1 MLTQKGFWA
10 KAAVLHHLY
19 KETVVALLQIWL
31 LPTAEGKGK
40 QEKKKPTFFFV
51 MSRMQKSRRICLPDF
66 VPHLR
71 GW

>member
-40 QEKKKPTFFFV
+40 QEKKTHIFFV

>member
-40 QEKKKPTFFFV
+40 QEKKKTHIFFCDV
-51 MSRMQKSRRICLPDF
+51 
-66 VPHLR
+66 
-71 GW
+71 